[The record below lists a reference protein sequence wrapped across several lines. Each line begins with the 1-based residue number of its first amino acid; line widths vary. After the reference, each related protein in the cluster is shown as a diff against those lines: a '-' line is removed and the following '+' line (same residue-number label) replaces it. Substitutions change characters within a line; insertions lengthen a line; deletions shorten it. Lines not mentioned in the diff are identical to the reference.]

1 MKKTEVKDNLV
12 EIAREA
18 FLEHGYKGVSMRD
31 ISRLTGMALGN
42 IYYYFKSKDDLYK
55 EVLNPLISKLETVL
69 LEHNK
74 EENIT
79 LNVFSRA
86 GEDYP
91 FIWHFSDIVDQF
103 RSELYLLFFQSQGSA
118 LEQYP
123 DLLLDNV
130 EVMGQ
135 EYLKRMKDKFPQ
147 LKTDVTPFFMRI
159 IASIQI
165 TIMKELVS
173 KRSIP
178 DEEFR
183 QFAVEYSKYT
193 ASGWKMLLGV

>member
-1 MKKTEVKDNLV
+1 MKKSEVKDNLV

-42 IYYYFKSKDDLYK
+42 IYYYFKSKDDLFK
-55 EVLNPLISKLETVL
+55 EVLHPLISKLEEVL

-79 LNVFSRA
+79 LNVFARA

-91 FIWHFSDIVDQF
+91 FIWHFSDIVNEY
-103 RSELYLLFFQSQGSA
+103 RNELYLLFFQSQGSA

-135 EYLKRMKDKFPQ
+135 EYLKRMKTKYPQ
-147 LKTDVTPFFMRI
+147 LNTDVTPFFMRI
-159 IASIQI
+159 VASIQI
-165 TIMKELVS
+165 TIMKELAS

-183 QFAVEYSKYT
+183 QFAVEYSKYN